1 MKEPSKTLH
10 QRPAK
15 VILFRLM
22 LIALPMAAAAVA
34 GLFAG
39 YMADK
44 PPWQSMAMAFTGG
57 AVALAAFFALI
68 DLFWD

>member
-1 MKEPSKTLH
+1 MREPSKTLH

-22 LIALPMAAAAVA
+22 LIALSMAAAAGS

-39 YMADK
+39 YMADQ
-44 PPWQSMAMAFTGG
+44 PPLQSMAMAFTGG
-57 AVALAAFFALI
+57 VVALAVLFALI